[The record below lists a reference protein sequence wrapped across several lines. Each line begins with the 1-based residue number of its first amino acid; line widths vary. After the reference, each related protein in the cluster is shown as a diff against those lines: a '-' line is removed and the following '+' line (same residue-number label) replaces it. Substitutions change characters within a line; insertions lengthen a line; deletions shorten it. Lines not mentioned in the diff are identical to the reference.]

1 MASAGPVSISGRKS
15 SGRQKMV
22 REVKD
27 KLFLLNS
34 AWKVMEKRRKEGRK
48 ETDLLLLQIHPSA
61 FNTNFT
67 LLTALSTALNLSSCH
82 PPDIT
87 QAVTQ
92 PSTWRWARER
102 GMCVSV
108 CAFLL
113 VLCMT
118 RAWLQSSRASAPN
131 GSSQQNL
138 PAITGTVTPHP
149 AVQCTTLCLGPG
161 SNVFEDFPLIKPS
174 QGNHDKVVHPC
185 LRHTTD

>member
-1 MASAGPVSISGRKS
+1 MASAGPISISGRKS

-48 ETDLLLLQIHPSA
+48 QIYYSSKFTQVLSTQTSHFSLPSA
-61 FNTNFT
+61 
-67 LLTALSTALNLSSCH
+67 LLWTSSCH

-87 QAVTQ
+87 RAVIQ
-92 PSTWRWARER
+92 PSTWRWAQER

-174 QGNHDKVVHPC
+174 QGNHDKVVCPC